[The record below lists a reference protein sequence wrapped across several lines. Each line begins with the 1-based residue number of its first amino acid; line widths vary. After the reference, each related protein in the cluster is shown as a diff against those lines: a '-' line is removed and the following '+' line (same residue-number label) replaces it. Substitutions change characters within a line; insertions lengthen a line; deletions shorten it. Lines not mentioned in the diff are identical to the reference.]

1 MSNISAL
8 QYKMYTFVVK
18 FNRKYRKKSAFLQGT
33 PYGLY
38 YLYYLYFFI
47 FTINNIKTK
56 N

>member
-1 MSNISAL
+1 MSDVSAL

-38 YLYYLYFFI
+38 YLYFFI

-56 N
+56 H